1 MASFRVSGLD
11 DLIESTS
18 HMSRIPDG
26 VKSNILTAI
35 GEVIRKAQAALAD
48 RILSGP
54 YSTGE
59 TARAVAL
66 SKPKLGSSENKIS
79 VTFKGSRQ
87 RGGAKKAT
95 RNAVIA
101 FINEFGKRGQPARPF
116 VKRANDQAGDEAVEA
131 GAKAFYAWLE
141 KQ

>member
-1 MASFRVSGLD
+1 MASFRVDGLD

-26 VKSNILTAI
+26 VKSNILTAM

-54 YSTGE
+54 YATGG
-59 TARAVAL
+59 TARALSL
-66 SKPKLGSSENKIS
+66 SKPKLDGGENRIS

-87 RGGAKKAT
+87 RGGEKKPT

-116 VKRANDQAGDEAVEA
+116 IKQANDQAGDEAVEA
-131 GAKAFYAWLE
+131 GARVFYDWLE